1 MAEIKAKVK
10 VQLSGAAATPAPP
23 VGTVL
28 GPHGVNLMEFCKT
41 FNALTA
47 QKKGQTVPAIITIFK
62 NRTFE
67 ITIKTPPTT
76 ELIRNAINLKKGSAK
91 PASVIVGKITMQQ
104 IEEIAKIKL
113 PDLNAVD
120 IEGAKKIVAGS
131 ARSMGVEVVNG

>member
-1 MAEIKAKVK
+1 MAEIKTKVK
-10 VQLSGAAATPAPP
+10 VQLQGAAATPAPP

-28 GPHGVNLMEFCKT
+28 GPHGVNLMEFCKA

-76 ELIRNAINLKKGSAK
+76 ELIKNAVSIKKGSAK
-91 PASVIVGKITMQQ
+91 PAGTTVGKITMKQ

-113 PDLNAVD
+113 PDLNANSL
-120 IEGAKKIVAGS
+120 EGAMKIIAGS